1 MTSEPVAAARALQPL
16 VREAADEAERE
27 RRLPARVAEAMA
39 KAGLYR
45 VGAAKSFGGGQQ
57 DPATQ
62 IAVIEAISEA
72 DGSAGWNL
80 MIGIESFGLLTLGFP
95 RGAELF
101 ADPSIILAGSTAAVG
116 RADAVE
122 GGFRVSGHWQFASG
136 VHNCHYFSALS
147 AIHEDGEP
155 RPGEFPRLMI
165 LPRSEIEI
173 IDNWNVGG
181 LRGSGSHD
189 VRIEDAFVPEENVVG
204 FLTDLQ
210 PLADAPI
217 ARFPRGSRLSYNKV
231 GVALGIARASIND
244 FVSIAK
250 GKVPRFSSSR
260 SARAGVGAACC
271 RGGGGETSRAL
282 VRS

>member
-1 MTSEPVAAARALQPL
+1 MTTDPVAAARALQPL

-45 VGAAKSFGGGQQ
+45 VGAARSFAGGQQ

-80 MIGIESFGLLTLGFP
+80 MIGIENFGLLTLGFP

-101 ADPSIILAGSTAAVG
+101 ADPATILAGSTAAIG
-116 RADAVE
+116 RAEAVE
-122 GGFRVSGHWQFASG
+122 GGFRVSGLWQFASG

-147 AIHEDGEP
+147 LVHDDGTP
-155 RPGEFPRLMI
+155 REGELPRFMI
-165 LPRSEIEI
+165 MLRSEIEI
-173 IDNWNVGG
+173 LDTWNVGG

-189 VRIEDAFVPEENVVG
+189 VRIDDAH
-204 FLTDLQ
+204 
-210 PLADAPI
+210 
-217 ARFPRGSRLSYNKV
+217 RG
-231 GVALGIARASIND
+231 
-244 FVSIAK
+244 
-250 GKVPRFSSSR
+250 
-260 SARAGVGAACC
+260 
-271 RGGGGETSRAL
+271 
-282 VRS
+282 